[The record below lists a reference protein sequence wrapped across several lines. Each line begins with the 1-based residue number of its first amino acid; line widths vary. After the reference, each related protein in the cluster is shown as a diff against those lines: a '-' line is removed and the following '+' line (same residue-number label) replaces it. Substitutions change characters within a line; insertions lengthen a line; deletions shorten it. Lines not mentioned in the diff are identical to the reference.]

1 MSVSTSEDRPVGL
14 NASAAEIEALA
25 DELGPPVGK
34 FQVAIRD
41 GHVPRAFPDHLAQ
54 LRRAAEGLI
63 DT

>member
-1 MSVSTSEDRPVGL
+1 MSTPTSGHGPVSL

-41 GHVPRAFPDHLAQ
+41 GHVPRAFADHLAQ